1 MASYVMVIGP
11 LVGWNSE
18 EDEHTLAVT
27 DVGVCA
33 IGDGAM
39 MMVVA
44 AT

>member
-1 MASYVMVIGP
+1 MDVHVLGTGP
-11 LVGWNSE
+11 MDGCNPE
-18 EDEHTLAVT
+18 EDEHTLPVT
-27 DVGVCA
+27 CARVRA